1 MPVNSDRIS
10 LGLKYINKSFNRMY
24 GCIYSVSLFTK
35 NTKKFRNTNI
45 YLPIIE
51 LISSARITV
60 SVFSVNFFLP
70 WKIFNSP
77 YRERKI
83 VISVSRIY
91 QTVKQYFILKL
102 VGIEMSFFT
111 TNNNFKN
118 MIKKLHFD

>member
-1 MPVNSDRIS
+1 
-10 LGLKYINKSFNRMY
+10 MY
-24 GCIYSVSLFTK
+24 GCIYSVPLFKK

-70 WKIFNSP
+70 WKIFTSP

>member
-10 LGLKYINKSFNRMY
+10 LGLKYINKSYNRMY
-24 GCIYSVSLFTK
+24 CSIYSVPLFTK
-35 NTKKFRNTNI
+35 NTKKFRKTNI

-51 LISSARITV
+51 LIKFGKDHRIGL
-60 SVFSVNFFLP
+60 FSKFL
-70 WKIFNSP
+70 P

-102 VGIEMSFFT
+102 VGIEMSFYT
-111 TNNNFKN
+111 TNNNFKQYDKE
-118 MIKKLHFD
+118 IAL